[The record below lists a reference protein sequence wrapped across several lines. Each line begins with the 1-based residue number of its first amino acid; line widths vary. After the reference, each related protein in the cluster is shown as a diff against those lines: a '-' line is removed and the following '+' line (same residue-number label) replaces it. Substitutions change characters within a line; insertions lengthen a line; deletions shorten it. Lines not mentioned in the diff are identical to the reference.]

1 MLDTDCVDSVR
12 FSFDRAWDT
21 AFLIDGPSIS
31 QDARNKMERVKETM
45 WNRFLDE
52 ANASLEKFVELEHG
66 RIREAL
72 AEGYADGIDAAI
84 NHLRELRREV

>member
-1 MLDTDCVDSVR
+1 MIDTDCANSIR

-31 QDARNKMERVKETM
+31 QDVRNKLERVKETM

-52 ANASLEKFVELEHG
+52 ADVDLERFIKLEYG
-66 RIREAL
+66 RIKEAH
-72 AEGYADGIDAAI
+72 AEGYGEGIDAAI
-84 NHLRELRREV
+84 NQLRTLRRES

>member
-1 MLDTDCVDSVR
+1 MLDTDCANSIR

-31 QDARNKMERVKETM
+31 QDVRNKLERVKETM

-52 ANASLEKFVELEHG
+52 ANVNLERFVELEHG
-66 RIREAL
+66 RIREAR
-72 AEGYADGIDAAI
+72 AEGYGDGIDAAI
-84 NHLRELRREV
+84 EQLRDMRR